1 MSKRI
6 LTSLLT
12 AILGYGMAASEPYYF
27 DPNMLQTPNDS
38 IEDIEMN
45 NRFKIE
51 FADLVKDTKSVGGF
65 FLPAD
70 FESVEMTSHKQ
81 GQTAKEVSKW
91 RPPKSLLSKT
101 KFSSG

>member
-51 FADLVKDTKSVGGF
+51 FADLVKDAKSVGGF
-65 FLPAD
+65 FPSRRFRVGRND
-70 FESVEMTSHKQ
+70 VT
-81 GQTAKEVSKW
+81 
-91 RPPKSLLSKT
+91 
-101 KFSSG
+101 